1 MHITVDDHPSD
12 PDSTARSGVEA
23 GTGRGR
29 SRREGGGMITMLSLV
44 FLAALFLGRVEVA
57 EMARMIFNAAV
68 RYRANWLERRL
79 PARRSGNYRLVLR

>member
-1 MHITVDDHPSD
+1 
-12 PDSTARSGVEA
+12 
-23 GTGRGR
+23 
-29 SRREGGGMITMLSLV
+29 MITMLSLV